1 MPAAKKEFKINLLP
15 QKEFGRS
22 TSGRILKWALSSFR
36 IIVIATELI
45 VMAAFLSR
53 FWLDANNSDLND
65 AISQKKAII
74 TSFTET
80 EKKFRTFQKQIDVF
94 TKITS
99 LTQKS
104 GYLNL
109 ITSLTPAD
117 VVLNSISGDDDSVQ
131 IIGFSDSEQNIS
143 QFIKNL
149 SSAGKFKDVSLN
161 KIDSGEGSSSA
172 IVFTITAFKKTSGGK
187 PEDEL
192 NADMSSSFG
201 GIPRQNGG
209 EDVIRAGI
217 SEI

>member
-1 MPAAKKEFKINLLP
+1 MSTAKKELKINLLP
-15 QKEFGRS
+15 QKEFERS
-22 TSGRILKWALSSFR
+22 TLGRILKWAVSSFR
-36 IIVIATELI
+36 IIVIVTEMI

-53 FWLDANNSDLND
+53 FWLDATNSDLND
-65 AISQKKAII
+65 TILQKKAII

-80 EKKFRTFQKQIDVF
+80 ENKFRTFQKQIDIF

-104 GYLNL
+104 EYLNL

-117 VVLNSISGDDDSVQ
+117 VILNSISDSEDSVQ
-131 IIGFSDSEQNIS
+131 IIGYSGSEQNIS

-161 KIDSGEGSSSA
+161 KVDSSEDNPSV
-172 IVFTITAFKKTSGGK
+172 IVFT
-187 PEDEL
+187 
-192 NADMSSSFG
+192 
-201 GIPRQNGG
+201 
-209 EDVIRAGI
+209 IRAGI

>member
-1 MPAAKKEFKINLLP
+1 MSAAKKELKINLLP
-15 QKEFGRS
+15 QKEFERS
-22 TSGRILKWALSSFR
+22 TLGRILKWALSSFR
-36 IIVIATELI
+36 IIVIVTELI

-74 TSFTET
+74 TSFAET

-99 LTQKS
+99 STQKS
-104 GYLNL
+104 EYLNL
-109 ITSLTPAD
+109 ITSLTPPE
-117 VVLNSISGDDDSVQ
+117 VVLNSISDSEDSVQ
-131 IIGFSDSEQNIS
+131 IIGYSGSEQNIS

-161 KIDSGEGSSSA
+161 KIDSSEDNSSA
-172 IVFTITAFKKTSGGK
+172 IVFTIK
-187 PEDEL
+187 
-192 NADMSSSFG
+192 
-201 GIPRQNGG
+201 
-209 EDVIRAGI
+209 AGI